1 MIRPNPWTPEIVE
14 LMKKALAIGATA
26 QNVADEI
33 HAAFGVR
40 LNRNQVIGKAHRL
53 KLKFTHDR
61 DGRYVVG
68 DVRHVDKKEVTG
80 TKIKDNALF
89 TKMWIDGMP
98 VKQMCEHFGVTD
110 KSIRRKVIALG
121 LTKREGFKI
130 SGYRQSVKKNRP
142 GKVATMFA
150 YNDAN
155 KRVENREYY
164 NRTKFPNPNARGV
177 PFMEVKFNECKF
189 ILGHEKAKD
198 FLFCAAPVE
207 EDSSV
212 PYCQICRQIV
222 YTHKPPILSVPS
234 KWYR

>member
-1 MIRPNPWTPEIVE
+1 MKRTNPWTPEIVE

-33 HAAFGVR
+33 HAEFGIK

-53 KLKFTHDR
+53 KLNFNHNR
-61 DGRYVVG
+61 DGRYIIG
-68 DVRHVDKKEVTG
+68 DVRHGNKKEVTG
-80 TKIKDNALF
+80 TKIKDNDLF
-89 TKMWIDGMP
+89 TKMWTDGVP
-98 VKQMCEHFGVTD
+98 VKQMCLQFGVTD

-121 LTKREGFKI
+121 LQKREGFKI
-130 SGYRQSVKKNRP
+130 SGYRQMVKKKISKRIASHFLNSSP
-142 GKVATMFA
+142 ENTEGKI
-150 YNDAN
+150 YNW
-155 KRVENREYY
+155 
-164 NRTKFPNPNARGV
+164 TKFPNPNARGV

-189 ILGHEKAKD
+189 ILGHGKTSD

-212 PYCQICRQIV
+212 PYCNVCRQIV
-222 YTHKPPILSVPS
+222 YTQKMPSTTVPS